1 MRHLPAQGRL
11 ISGGRGG
18 AGLPI
23 GLGAT
28 GPGGG
33 SRETHERR
41 AKRGPWSSKLQGGLK
56 AWGGGVEQG
65 AGGLASSGWV
75 SMASGSV
82 EGSWRAA
89 G

>member
-1 MRHLPAQGRL
+1 MRHLLARGRL
-11 ISGGRGG
+11 ISGGGG
-18 AGLPI
+18 EAGLPI

-28 GPGGG
+28 GPGGR
-33 SRETHERR
+33 SRGTHECR

-56 AWGGGVEQG
+56 AWGGGVEEG
-65 AGGLASSGWV
+65 AGSPVLSGWV

-82 EGSWRAA
+82 DGSWWAA